1 MSTANKGEWSEF
13 YVLLKL
19 LADRNIFAAD
29 ENINRIEK
37 SRRPIIK
44 IFGDNGLEYRFD
56 TSGNVKI
63 YVNDELRGKV
73 AADEVKTAAE
83 YIYQEIMN
91 GKKNFE
97 IDGADELMKKFW
109 RDKIKADSRRK
120 ADIKFQV
127 HDVSTGEN
135 PVCRYSIKSYLGS
148 PPTLFNAGV
157 STNFK
162 FELPDVT
169 AAQIDEINSAEKFA
183 DKLKLIGTLNFIGV
197 KNKIFAGNLSLICT
211 SLEKY
216 LAEML
221 KIFYRG
227 GCTNCAEL
235 VIKLE
240 ENNFMNLERV
250 DAYRYKIKKFLSAAA
265 LGMTAGTEW
274 NGREDAD
281 SGYIIVK
288 KSGEILAYHLL
299 TRNDF
304 ETYLLNNTKFDTPKP
319 DRHKFGKVYAEGGK
333 YFIDLNLQVRFKDI
347 K

>member
-1 MSTANKGEWSEF
+1 MSAANKGEWSEF

-19 LADRNIFAAD
+19 LADRNIFSAD

-37 SRRPIIK
+37 SQRPIIK
-44 IFGDNGLEYRFD
+44 IFGDNGLEYRLD
-56 TSGNVKI
+56 KSGNVKI
-63 YVNDELRGKV
+63 FCNDELRGTV

-83 YIYQEIMN
+83 YMYNAIIN
-91 GKKNFE
+91 GKKIFE
-97 IDGADELMKKFW
+97 IDDADELMNKFW
-109 RDKIKADSRRK
+109 RNKIKANSRKK
-120 ADIKFQV
+120 ADIKIQV
-127 HDVSTGEN
+127 HDVTTGES
-135 PVCRYSIKSYLGS
+135 PICRYSIKSHIGE

-169 AAQIDEINSAEKFA
+169 DAQIDEINSVKKFA

-227 GCTNCAEL
+227 GCTNCADL

-250 DAYRYKIKKFLSAAA
+250 DAYRYKIKKFLCAAA

-274 NGREDAD
+274 NGREDTD

-288 KSGEILAYHLL
+288 KSGEVLAYHLF

-304 ETYLLNNTKFDTPKP
+304 ETYLLNNTKLETSDSR
-319 DRHKFGKVYAEGGK
+319 RHKFGTVYVEGGK
-333 YFIDLNLQVRFKDI
+333 YFIDLNLQVRFKNI
-347 K
+347 